1 MATGLCRP
9 SARQRS
15 GRHHRGGDAAAL
27 GRGRP
32 GRPAV
37 GAGGARWARAGG
49 FVAFDPADPSGVHVD
64 ALHVAARQRGRGI
77 GGALLAAVSLSAK
90 GQPVWLE
97 VLEGNASARA
107 VYAAWGGDEGPVFE
121 DVVLGA
127 VVPARR
133 VTWADSRRLADPA
146 KGRARR

>member
-1 MATGLCRP
+1 M
-9 SARQRS
+9 
-15 GRHHRGGDAAAL
+15 
-27 GRGRP
+27 
-32 GRPAV
+32 
-37 GAGGARWARAGG
+37 
-49 FVAFDPADPSGVHVD
+49 HVD